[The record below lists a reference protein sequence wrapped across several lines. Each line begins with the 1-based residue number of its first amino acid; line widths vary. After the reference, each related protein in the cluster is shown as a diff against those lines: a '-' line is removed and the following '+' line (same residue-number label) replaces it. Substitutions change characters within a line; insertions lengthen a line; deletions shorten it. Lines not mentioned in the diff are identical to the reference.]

1 MNYLLGDEV
10 LYILFGVED
19 IFLRASFFGTLFTL
33 FTFLVLIFFLGSI
46 VSDYCDLI
54 DLFDLL
60 EGEPDLLFD
69 LS

>member
-1 MNYLLGDEV
+1 MNYLLGDDV
-10 LYILFGVED
+10 LYILFGGED
-19 IFLRASFFGTLFTL
+19 IFLRAGTLFTL

-46 VSDYCDLI
+46 VSDYCDLL